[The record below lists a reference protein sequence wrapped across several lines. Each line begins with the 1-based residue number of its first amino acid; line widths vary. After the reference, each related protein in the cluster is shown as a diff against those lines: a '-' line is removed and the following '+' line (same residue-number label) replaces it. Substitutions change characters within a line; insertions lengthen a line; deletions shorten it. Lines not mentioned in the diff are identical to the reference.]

1 MLQILLKVYISRE
14 KKLLEGCPYNVFKD
28 PSSMSMLVQHY
39 KLHKEAKDYMM
50 IFRDYDWMMV
60 SNEVQR
66 SQCKS
71 KSKER
76 TPQVITVYELKI
88 KEKHSM
94 LGLSF
99 CNKV

>member
-1 MLQILLKVYISRE
+1 
-14 KKLLEGCPYNVFKD
+14 
-28 PSSMSMLVQHY
+28 
-39 KLHKEAKDYMM
+39 MM

-60 SNEVQR
+60 SNEAQR
-66 SQCKS
+66 SQYKS

-76 TPQVITVYELKI
+76 ASQVISDYKLKI

-99 CNKV
+99 CNKERPPLGGNCWKYVFHLTRSIGHTLI

>member
-28 PSSMSMLVQHY
+28 PSSMSMLVQRHKY
-39 KLHKEAKDYMM
+39 HKEANYYMK
-50 IFRDYDWMMV
+50 IFRDYDWMMI
-60 SNEVQR
+60 SMEAQR
-66 SQCKS
+66 SQYKS
-71 KSKER
+71 KTKER
-76 TPQVITVYELKI
+76 APQVISVYELKF

-99 CNKV
+99 CIKV

>member
-1 MLQILLKVYISRE
+1 
-14 KKLLEGCPYNVFKD
+14 
-28 PSSMSMLVQHY
+28 
-39 KLHKEAKDYMM
+39 MM

-60 SNEVQR
+60 SLEAQR
-66 SQCKS
+66 SQYMS

-76 TPQVITVYELKI
+76 ASQVISDYELKI